1 MQQPWAFGRGT
12 ARTSI
17 SPDEKRKI
25 LEEQEHASKAELE
38 GLEDE
43 MQSEQAA
50 ELEQQRETLLAQLRM
65 IDQQRIE
72 MSAVNLSPAVST
84 QVKLKVEQAPATEPR
99 IKQERTT
106 PSATSA
112 VDARD
117 SELADQLKGLC

>member
-1 MQQPWAFGRGT
+1 
-12 ARTSI
+12 
-17 SPDEKRKI
+17 
-25 LEEQEHASKAELE
+25 
-38 GLEDE
+38 

-106 PSATSA
+106 PSASTSA

>member
-1 MQQPWAFGRGT
+1 
-12 ARTSI
+12 
-17 SPDEKRKI
+17 
-25 LEEQEHASKAELE
+25 
-38 GLEDE
+38 

-106 PSATSA
+106 PSLCHLSMLCLVVCISWCNPTA
-112 VDARD
+112 ARRTMLHGCH
-117 SELADQLKGLC
+117 SLVGWQGMHSNRNYRRH